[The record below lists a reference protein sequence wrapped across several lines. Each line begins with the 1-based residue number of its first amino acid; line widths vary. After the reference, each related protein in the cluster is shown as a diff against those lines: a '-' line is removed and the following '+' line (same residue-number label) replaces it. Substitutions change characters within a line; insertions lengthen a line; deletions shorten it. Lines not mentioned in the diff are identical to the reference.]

1 MENNK
6 ALLTLAEGDM
16 TFIIDH
22 QAYDECHTI
31 NGYLDSRSSASALFN
46 AESFACQGGL
56 TYWSINCHIKLGQ
69 MY

>member
-1 MENNK
+1 MENNN

-16 TFIIDH
+16 TFIIGH

-31 NGYLDSRSSASALFN
+31 NGYLYSRSSASALFN

-56 TYWSINCHIKLGQ
+56 T
-69 MY
+69 